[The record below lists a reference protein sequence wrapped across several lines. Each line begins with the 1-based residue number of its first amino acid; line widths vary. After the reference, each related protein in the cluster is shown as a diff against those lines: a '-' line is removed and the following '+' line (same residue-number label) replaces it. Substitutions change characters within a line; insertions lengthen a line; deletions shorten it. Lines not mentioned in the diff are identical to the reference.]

1 MVELVRRLLLFLLS
15 QRARL
20 LLLLLLSLSSLLLIL
35 WPASDPRLSVRQ
47 TSSFD
52 VAVNREFISQY
63 VASYPQNA
71 QSDTARFLAAKEA
84 DYRVR
89 RTAVE
94 SVCKAVADP
103 SFGSTIRKNSLVW
116 DPVHR
121 VSYCQIPKARRFHW
135 YSFVLI

>member
-35 WPASDPRLSVRQ
+35 WPASDLRLSVRQ
-47 TSSFD
+47 TSTFD
-52 VAVNREFISQY
+52 VANRDFISHY
-63 VASYPQNA
+63 VASYPENA
-71 QSDTARFLAAKEA
+71 QSDTERFLVAKEA

-94 SVCKAVADP
+94 SVCQAVADP
-103 SFGSTIRKNSLVW
+103 NFGATIRKNSLVW

-121 VSYCQIPKARRFHW
+121 VSYCQIPKARRFH
-135 YSFVLI
+135 

>member
-1 MVELVRRLLLFLLS
+1 MVELVRRLLLLILS

-35 WPASDPRLSVRQ
+35 WPASELNLSVRQ

-52 VAVNREFISQY
+52 VVNREFIAKY
-63 VASYPQNA
+63 VASYPENA
-71 QSDTARFLAAKEA
+71 QTDTARFLAAKEA

-94 SVCKAVADP
+94 SVCQAVADP
-103 SFGSTIRKNSLVW
+103 NFGSTIRKNSLVW
-116 DPVHR
+116 DPVHH
-121 VSYCQIPKARRFHW
+121 VSYCQIPKARRFH
-135 YSFVLI
+135 

>member
-1 MVELVRRLLLFLLS
+1 MVELVRRLLLLLLS

-35 WPASDPRLSVRQ
+35 WPASELPLSVRQ

-52 VAVNREFISQY
+52 VAAVNREFISQY
-63 VASYPQNA
+63 VASYPENA

-94 SVCKAVADP
+94 SICQAVADP
-103 SFGSTIRKNSLVW
+103 DFGTTIRKNSLVW

-121 VSYCQIPKARRFHW
+121 VSYCQIPKARRFH
-135 YSFVLI
+135 

>member
-20 LLLLLLSLSSLLLIL
+20 LLLLLSLSSLLLIL
-35 WPASDPRLSVRQ
+35 WPASDLSVRQ
-47 TSSFD
+47 TSAFD
-52 VAVNREFISQY
+52 VAAVNREFISNY
-63 VASYPQNA
+63 VASYPENA
-71 QSDTARFLAAKEA
+71 QSDTARFLAAKEV

-94 SVCKAVADP
+94 SVCQAVADP
-103 SFGSTIRKNSLVW
+103 GFGSTIRKNSLVW

-121 VSYCQIPKARRFHW
+121 VSYCQIPKARRFH
-135 YSFVLI
+135 

>member
-1 MVELVRRLLLFLLS
+1 MVELVRRLLLLMLS

-20 LLLLLLSLSSLLLIL
+20 LFLLLSLSSLLLIL

-47 TSSFD
+47 TSFFD
-52 VAVNREFISQY
+52 VVNREFISHY
-63 VASYPQNA
+63 VASYPENA
-71 QSDTARFLAAKEA
+71 QSDTTRFLAAKEA

-94 SVCKAVADP
+94 SVCQAVADP

-121 VSYCQIPKARRFHW
+121 VSYCQIPKARRFH
-135 YSFVLI
+135 

>member
-1 MVELVRRLLLFLLS
+1 MVELVRRLLLLLLS
-15 QRARL
+15 QRAR

-35 WPASDPRLSVRQ
+35 WPASDLRLSVRQ

-52 VAVNREFISQY
+52 VAAVNREFISQY
-63 VASYPQNA
+63 VASYPKNA
-71 QSDTARFLAAKEA
+71 QSDTVRFLAAKEA

-94 SVCKAVADP
+94 SVCQAVADP
-103 SFGSTIRKNSLVW
+103 NFGSTIRKNSLVW

-121 VSYCQIPKARRFHW
+121 VSYCQIPKARRFH
-135 YSFVLI
+135 

>member
-1 MVELVRRLLLFLLS
+1 MVELVRRLLLLLLS

-35 WPASDPRLSVRQ
+35 WPASEPRLSVRQ
-47 TSSFD
+47 TSSSFD
-52 VAVNREFISQY
+52 VVNREFISQY
-63 VASYPQNA
+63 VASYRENSQT
-71 QSDTARFLAAKEA
+71 DTARFLAAKEA

-94 SVCKAVADP
+94 SVCQAVADP

-121 VSYCQIPKARRFHW
+121 VSYCQIPKARRFH
-135 YSFVLI
+135 

>member
-20 LLLLLLSLSSLLLIL
+20 LLLLLSLSSLLLIL
-35 WPASDPRLSVRQ
+35 WPASEPRLSVRQ

-52 VAVNREFISQY
+52 VVNREFISQY
-63 VASYPQNA
+63 VASYPENA

-94 SVCKAVADP
+94 SVCQAVADP
-103 SFGSTIRKNSLVW
+103 NFGSTIRKNSLVW

-121 VSYCQIPKARRFHW
+121 VSYCQIPKARIFHRF
-135 YSFVLI
+135 SFVLK